1 MQAASEHGIRI
12 FEPLLNQWKLDNSTA
27 DGITNATST
36 LLDSTLRICTD
47 ALFVLRIHI
56 CPDVHHM
63 SRQGQNVTGPPT
75 DSGAHLPSPAD
86 AEWIPRASEGL
97 VALLTAI
104 DTRYPGRVIGLH
116 LTALQSG
123 EWSQPLPAVG
133 STDYS
138 ETFRQLY
145 CRKMNESASCVLPTT
160 VQRNVQRT
168 GTASICATAPSNSA
182 DRAVGFNMLHN
193 DDVSAAIAGV
203 AKNVKTATDRKLLIL
218 VFYGYLQ
225 AGSYGQ
231 DYAADMVSYGHLS
244 GKRLLESPYL
254 DGFVSPF
261 EYHLSVIM
269 ILIGNLD

>member
-1 MQAASEHGIRI
+1 M
-12 FEPLLNQWKLDNSTA
+12 
-27 DGITNATST
+27 
-36 LLDSTLRICTD
+36 DSTLQIRDD

-63 SRQGQNVTGPPT
+63 ARQGKKRPI

-86 AEWIPRASEGL
+86 PQWIPRASEGL
-97 VALLTAI
+97 ISLLRAI
-104 DTRYPGRVIGLH
+104 DVHYPKRVIGLH

-133 STDYS
+133 NTDYS

-145 CRKMNESASCVLPTT
+145 CQKMNESASCVLPSTA
-160 VQRNVQRT
+160 QRNVQRT
-168 GTASICATAPSNSA
+168 GTASICATTPNFESN
-182 DRAVGFNMLHN
+182 RAVGFNMLHN
-193 DDVSAAIAGV
+193 DDVSDAIAGV
-203 AKNVKTATDRKLLIL
+203 AMNVKAATARKLMIL

-225 AGSYGQ
+225 AGSYNQ

-244 GKRLLESPYL
+244 GRKLLTSNAV

-261 EYHLSVIM
+261 EYEPTERAVTSPLGPQVR
-269 ILIGNLD
+269 LFRVATFYV